1 MLRLGQHFGSLAGS
15 NNGKIMAIQFKQH
28 KPWLLRITILIVVLG
43 LVGYRYIKNKQAD
56 DVLTIGI
63 SPPYAELLQSV
74 ANEVE
79 KQGVHVKLV
88 EFSDWRAPNVAV
100 QNGDIDANFFQ
111 QSVFL
116 RNAVKE
122 TGYDLHAFGVGSG
135 SHVGLYSKKYKS
147 LEDLPSN
154 ARVAIP
160 NDPVNLARALILLHR
175 AGLIQLKDIN
185 NELSTTQD
193 IIANPK
199 QLSFVEV
206 EGPQTAHAYND
217 VDLIF
222 GFPHYLKMAKV
233 TDPHSALFL
242 DPIDKKYAIL
252 FVTRRD
258 YQDKNQKL
266 ATFVKAFQNSK
277 QAQDILDKDFGQGM
291 WFQGWK

>member
-1 MLRLGQHFGSLAGS
+1 
-15 NNGKIMAIQFKQH
+15 MAIQFKQH
-28 KPWLLRITILIVVLG
+28 KPWLLGITILIVVLG

-135 SHVGLYSKKYKS
+135 SHVGL
-147 LEDLPSN
+147 
-154 ARVAIP
+154 
-160 NDPVNLARALILLHR
+160 
-175 AGLIQLKDIN
+175 
-185 NELSTTQD
+185 
-193 IIANPK
+193 
-199 QLSFVEV
+199 
-206 EGPQTAHAYND
+206 
-217 VDLIF
+217 
-222 GFPHYLKMAKV
+222 
-233 TDPHSALFL
+233 
-242 DPIDKKYAIL
+242 
-252 FVTRRD
+252 
-258 YQDKNQKL
+258 
-266 ATFVKAFQNSK
+266 
-277 QAQDILDKDFGQGM
+277 
-291 WFQGWK
+291 

>member
-1 MLRLGQHFGSLAGS
+1 MLKLGQNFGSLAGS

-28 KPWLLRITILIVVLG
+28 KPWLLGITIIIVVLG
-43 LVGYRYIKNKQAD
+43 LVGYRYIKNKQTD

-63 SPPYAELLQSV
+63 SPPYAELQSV

-122 TGYDLHAFGVGSG
+122 TGYDLHAFAVGSG

-147 LEDLPSN
+147 LKDLPSN

-175 AGLIQLKDIN
+175 AVSQLKTLIMN
-185 NELSTTQD
+185 FQP
-193 IIANPK
+193 PK
-199 QLSFVEV
+199 TL
-206 EGPQTAHAYND
+206 
-217 VDLIF
+217 
-222 GFPHYLKMAKV
+222 
-233 TDPHSALFL
+233 
-242 DPIDKKYAIL
+242 
-252 FVTRRD
+252 
-258 YQDKNQKL
+258 
-266 ATFVKAFQNSK
+266 
-277 QAQDILDKDFGQGM
+277 
-291 WFQGWK
+291 

>member
-1 MLRLGQHFGSLAGS
+1 
-15 NNGKIMAIQFKQH
+15 MAIQFKQH
-28 KPWLLRITILIVVLG
+28 KPWLLGITILIVILG

-100 QNGDIDANFFQ
+100 QNGDIDANF
-111 QSVFL
+111 S
-116 RNAVKE
+116 
-122 TGYDLHAFGVGSG
+122 
-135 SHVGLYSKKYKS
+135 SKAYFYVMLLKKRVMTYMHLVWVQEVMWVYIQKYKS
-147 LEDLPSN
+147 LEDLPLN

-222 GFPHYLKMAKV
+222 GFPHYLKWQ
-233 TDPHSALFL
+233 
-242 DPIDKKYAIL
+242 
-252 FVTRRD
+252 R
-258 YQDKNQKL
+258 
-266 ATFVKAFQNSK
+266 
-277 QAQDILDKDFGQGM
+277 
-291 WFQGWK
+291 